1 MVTLTTLPSS
11 LYAPLTPLAAKL
23 PDVSFPLKSAPCSIA
38 ALLALATNVPG
49 IVGDRGGPLAWLLTD
64 YQPGK
69 T

>member
-1 MVTLTTLPSS
+1 
-11 LYAPLTPLAAKL
+11 LTPLAAKL